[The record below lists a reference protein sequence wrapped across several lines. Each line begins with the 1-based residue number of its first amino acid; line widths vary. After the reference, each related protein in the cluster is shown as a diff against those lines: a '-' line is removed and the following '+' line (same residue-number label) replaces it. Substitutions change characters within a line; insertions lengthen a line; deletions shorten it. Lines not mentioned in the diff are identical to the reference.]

1 METYKS
7 QLTVVSKKKNDM
19 VKELTAVRNE
29 LQKSETQSKKRTKLL
44 KSKTK
49 TLDLEKKSSAEKDL
63 KISELSNLLTKTQG
77 IFEKQLESTKLFED
91 EFKELK
97 KQFALSLEHKV
108 TEVVSDEKTEVLGKN
123 IQELNIHNG
132 NETDTNELDEE
143 ASRTSGHDVDD
154 LGDASTGQGGEEVK
168 VDMNFSQRRITKRLK
183 KQLIF
188 SNEVWPS
195 HKIVQK

>member
-29 LQKSETQSKKRTKLL
+29 LQKSKTEAKKSTELL

-132 NETDTNELDEE
+132 NETDTNELNEE
-143 ASRTSGHDVDD
+143 ASRTSGYDVDD
-154 LGDASTGQGGEEVK
+154 VGDASTRKVSEEVK
-168 VDMNFSQRRITKRLK
+168 V
-183 KQLIF
+183 
-188 SNEVWPS
+188 
-195 HKIVQK
+195 

>member
-1 METYKS
+1 
-7 QLTVVSKKKNDM
+7 M

-29 LQKSETQSKKRTKLL
+29 LQKSETQYKKRTKLL

-63 KISELSNLLTKTQG
+63 KISELKNLLSKTQDSLNEERKKSQKLRDERG
-77 IFEKQLESTKLFED
+77 SVAAIFEKQLESTKLFEE

-97 KQFALSLEHKV
+97 KQFAISLEHKV
-108 TEVVSDEKTEVLGKN
+108 TEVASDEKTELLGKK
-123 IQELNIHNG
+123 IQELDIYNG

-154 LGDASTGQGGEEVK
+154 LVDASTGQGGEEVK
-168 VDMNFSQRRITKRLK
+168 VRIFLK
-183 KQLIF
+183 EGSF

-195 HKIVQK
+195 